1 MSDELSLQ
9 DRMEIVLRDQ
19 RNIKELGA
27 RSVAYV
33 RAGIDFRFL
42 SYEEISRA
50 DEAALSTELARRLN
64 DASPE

>member
-1 MSDELSLQ
+1 MSELSLQ
-9 DRMEIVLRDQ
+9 DRMESVLRDQ
-19 RNIKELGA
+19 REINELGA
-27 RSVAYV
+27 RAVAYI

-42 SYEEISRA
+42 SHEEISRA

>member
-1 MSDELSLQ
+1 MSDEISLQ

-19 RNIKELGA
+19 RNIKEIGA
-27 RSVAYV
+27 RSVAYI

-42 SYEEISRA
+42 SYEEILRA